1 MTALV
6 NKLIW
11 STTRA
16 RYLHDCERLFYFKA
30 FGSWRGWEHDAP
42 QETREAYRLGKLQA
56 RSAWAGD
63 GVHHQIRREVERI
76 RAGME
81 LKLEGALGEMRAEM
95 RRQWVHSKKS
105 ARSFKFDDGGF
116 WGLLEHEYGEDV
128 SEEEWK
134 RTWARAE
141 SSLTWWFESDFRRL
155 IQETPPAKW
164 LATDPERGEK
174 LVSFPV
180 LPGVPS
186 FGTPDFALESD
197 DGKVHILDWKTGAA
211 KPADV
216 DQILNYA
223 ALLQWKHKLEPER
236 MLGQLVYLR
245 EQDWLDVPV
254 TQGELDDF
262 RGRVAQDV
270 ALMRSKLADP
280 EKNVPLPMESFRQ
293 TSIASRCAR
302 CYFRRLC
309 GRDGVHGGPAGEE
322 GDPSQG

>member
-1 MTALV
+1 MTALI

-16 RYLHDCERLFYFKA
+16 RYLHDCERLFYWKA
-30 FGSWRGWEHDAP
+30 FGGWQGWEQSASA
-42 QETREAYRLGKLQA
+42 ETREAYRLGKLQS
-56 RSAWAGD
+56 RFAWSGD

-76 RAGME
+76 RAGVE
-81 LKLEGALGEMRAEM
+81 LRLDGALGEMRAEM
-95 RRQWVHSKKS
+95 RAQWEHSK
-105 ARSFKFDDGGF
+105 RSTRSRKFDDGGF
-116 WGLLEHEYGEDV
+116 WGLLEHEYGEEV
-128 SEEEWK
+128 SREEWQ

-155 IQETPPAKW
+155 IQETPPSRW

-180 LPGVPS
+180 LLDVAS
-186 FGTPDFALESD
+186 FGAPDFALET
-197 DGKVHILDWKTGAA
+197 DGGVVQIIDWKTGAA

-216 DQILNYA
+216 DQVLNYA
-223 ALLQWKHKLEPER
+223 ALLQHKHKLEPER
-236 MLGQLVYLR
+236 MLGRLVYLR
-245 EQDWLDVPV
+245 EQDWMDVPV

-270 ALMRSKLADP
+270 ALMRSKTTDP
-280 EKNVPLPMESFRQ
+280 EKNVPQPVEEFRQ
-293 TSIASRCAR
+293 TSVTSKCAR

-309 GRDGVHGGPAGEE
+309 KRDGKYGGPREDEGEE
-322 GDPSQG
+322 